1 MSKKDSKHK
10 KNKKRNN
17 KSYKKIAFVVMLIL
31 IVGIFIKNSN
41 NKNEEEKIQI
51 IIDNNN
57 ITTELKDSLIKEN
70 EKIYMSFDDI
80 QKFLDN
86 TIYKENETN
95 LIITTSPKKI
105 ATLKYGEDTISINSS
120 IQKEK
125 NVIIEKNEKDYIAIS
140 ELENVYDY
148 EFKYISINNT
158 VTIDSLNKKMI
169 KAYTKKNIKVKEKN
183 NIVSR
188 TVDKVEKGNWL
199 IYISEE
205 KGMAKVRTQNGKIGY
220 VKTKYLD
227 NFITEREDFN
237 ESNNSVSEKKL
248 EYDISK
254 KDITTFEKRQNII
267 NLILQEATKNDKM
280 YVKIIY
286 NGTSEQEYNR
296 FKIEIAPILN
306 ECGIKVEL

>member
-220 VKTKYLD
+220 AKTKYLD

>member
-205 KGMAKVRTQNGKIGY
+205 KGMAKVRTQNGKLGY